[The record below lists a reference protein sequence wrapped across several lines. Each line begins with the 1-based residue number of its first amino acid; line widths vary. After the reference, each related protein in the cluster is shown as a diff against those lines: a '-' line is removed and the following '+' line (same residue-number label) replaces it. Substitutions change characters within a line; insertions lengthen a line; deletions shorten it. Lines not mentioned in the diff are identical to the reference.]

1 MFGIIHKGG
10 TKLDLHV
17 DKTDMRVGNASVI
30 KPDLGCSKDSES
42 QKNEKG
48 ILEKIWRG
56 YC

>member
-1 MFGIIHKGG
+1 
-10 TKLDLHV
+10 
-17 DKTDMRVGNASVI
+17 MRVGNASVI